1 MVVATGNGGTNL
13 SGGTASAVQEKINE
27 YAILAA
33 PVERALRDLQL
44 TRGMLRARAEDEI
57 NALSPALA
65 VLSETL
71 GVSTLDLLTANDRAA
86 FLQEAVRNSRVPI
99 DEVRSR
105 LIDAQSEAGEPLQ
118 TLALPADPA

>member
-1 MVVATGNGGTNL
+1 MGELATIAA
-13 SGGTASAVQEKINE
+13 SGINGTASAVQEKINE

-71 GVSTLDLLTANDRAA
+71 GVSTLDLLTAVDRAA
-86 FLQEAVRNSRVPI
+86 FLQEAVRNARVPI

-105 LIDAQSEAGEPLQ
+105 LLDAQSEAGEPLK
-118 TLALPADPA
+118 TLALPAEPV